1 MRLHHW
7 GFTTESSAL
16 LGQKAGSVL
25 KLGGQELVYLHKTYT
40 RTAAAV
46 KNRSALEWEQGE
58 GAGGRRR
65 SSVLQGQEKVAGAF
79 RNRSKGRRGDQKQ

>member
-46 KNRSALEWEQGE
+46 KSRSTVE
-58 GAGGRRR
+58 
-65 SSVLQGQEKVAGAF
+65 
-79 RNRSKGRRGDQKQ
+79 